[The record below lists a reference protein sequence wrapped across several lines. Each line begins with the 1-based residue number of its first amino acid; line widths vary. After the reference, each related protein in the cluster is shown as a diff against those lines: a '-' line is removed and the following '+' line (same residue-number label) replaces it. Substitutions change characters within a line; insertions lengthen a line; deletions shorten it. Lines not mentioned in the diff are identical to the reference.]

1 MRISGIDTTRV
12 AASFAVVC
20 IHTHPFRDLQYSNT
34 TFFTLSYLVIQI
46 CKFAV
51 PFFFIT
57 SGYFWGKKLLDG
69 AEIRILLYRYSK
81 RLAIIFLIWSAVYAV
96 IPPYWLMEILKYGP
110 LKPFYW
116 QFNNTL
122 SWISNHP
129 LIFILQGPATSIHLW
144 FVIALIIAF
153 SILTLFISFG
163 LQKYIIPFSALL
175 YAIGLLG
182 GTYSTLPIGIHLP
195 IPARSGPFFGTL
207 FVAFGWWLSNRPKPK
222 ASVAYLIIIV
232 GFVLHMTEAIFL
244 RQYIDETGND
254 YLLGTIPYGVG
265 VFMLALTHPRM
276 GQSTFLPSLAKFTL
290 GVYVIHQLVK
300 WGIVGL
306 SLWIDGPSWEII
318 FPVLVYILTVYI
330 VCLLTKFRLTQRLV
344 T

>member
-20 IHTHPFRDLQYSNT
+20 IHTHLFRDLQYPDT
-34 TFFTLSYLVIQI
+34 TYKTLSYIIDQA
-46 CKFAV
+46 CRFAV
-51 PFFFIT
+51 PFFFVT
-57 SGYFWGKKLLDG
+57 SGYFFGKKLVDG
-69 AEIRILLYRYSK
+69 AEIRILLYRYCK
-81 RLAIIFLIWSAVYAV
+81 RLAIVFLIWSAVYAV
-96 IPPYWLMEILKYGP
+96 IPPYWLMETLKYGP

-122 SWISNHP
+122 NWISNNP
-129 LIFILQGPATSIHLW
+129 LTFIMQGTSTHLW
-144 FVIALIIAF
+144 FLVALLIAF
-153 SILTLFISFG
+153 LILTFSISFG
-163 LQKYIIPFSALL
+163 LQKYVIPFSALL

-182 GTYSTLPIGIHLP
+182 GAYSTFPIGIHLP

-207 FVAFGWWLSNRPKPK
+207 FVALGWWLSNRTKPK

-232 GFVLHMTEAIFL
+232 GFALHMTEAIFL
-244 RQYIDETGND
+244 RQYIDESTRHD

-276 GQSTFLPSLAKFTL
+276 GQSTFLPSLGKFTL
-290 GVYVIHQLVK
+290 GIYVSHPLIW
-300 WGIVGL
+300 WGIAAL

-330 VCLLTKFRLTQRLV
+330 VFLLTKFRLTQRLV

>member
-1 MRISGIDTTRV
+1 MKILGIETTRV
-12 AASFAVVC
+12 AAIFAVVC
-20 IHTHPFRDLQYSNT
+20 IHTHPFRDIQYPDT
-34 TFFTLSYLVIQI
+34 TFKTLSYFIDQA
-46 CKFAV
+46 CRFAV
-51 PFFFIT
+51 PFFFVT
-57 SGYFWGKKLLDG
+57 SGYFFGKKLVDG
-69 AEIRILLYRYSK
+69 AEIRILLYRYCK
-81 RLAIIFLIWSAVYAV
+81 RLAIVFLIWSAVYAV
-96 IPPYWLMEILKYGP
+96 IPPYWLMETLKYGP

-122 SWISNHP
+122 NWISNNP
-129 LIFILQGPATSIHLW
+129 LTFIIQGTSTHLW
-144 FVIALIIAF
+144 FVSALMIAF
-153 SILTLFISFG
+153 LILTFFISFG

-182 GTYSTLPIGIHLP
+182 GAYSTLPIGIHLP
-195 IPARSGPFFGTL
+195 IPARSGPFLGTL
-207 FVAFGWWLSNRPKPK
+207 FVALGWWLSNRPKPK

-244 RQYIDETGND
+244 IEYIDETGND

-276 GQSTFLPSLAKFTL
+276 GRSTFLPSLGKFTL
-290 GVYVIHQLVK
+290 GIYVFHPLIW
-300 WGIVGL
+300 WGIAAL

-318 FPVLVYILTVYI
+318 SPVLVYILTAYI
-330 VCLLTKFRLTQRLV
+330 VFWLTKFRLTQRLV